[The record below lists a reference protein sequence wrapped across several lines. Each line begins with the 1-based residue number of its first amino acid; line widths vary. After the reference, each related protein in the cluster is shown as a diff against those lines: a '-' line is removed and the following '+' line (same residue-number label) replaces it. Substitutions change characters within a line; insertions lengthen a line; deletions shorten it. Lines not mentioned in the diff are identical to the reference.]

1 MNHNP
6 TYVYAEALLLLHTTR
21 SLIID
26 IYAGKENV
34 IAKDE
39 INREI
44 EERHFDLRGESAL
57 REDRNRYVNSSLY
70 ELPNA
75 DHKGRGNGLS
85 YWKIDHLELGTGNK
99 WVYCFYFELD
109 QYRAIR
115 DKKWCWKCNIGR
127 TGEDP
132 FNRIRDQT
140 SGAPKAPIIS
150 LLIRTDDEQTLES
163 YIHNILKGKGR
174 HLTNT
179 DTNEDFLTCPSE
191 VARIFFESPYFSG
204 KKIGL

>member
-1 MNHNP
+1 MIHNP

-44 EERHFDLRGESAL
+44 EERHFNLRGESAL
-57 REDRNRYVNSSLY
+57 RDDRNRYVSRSLG

-75 DHKGRGNGLS
+75 CHRGRGQGLS
-85 YWKIDHLELGTGNK
+85 YWRIDHLELGTGNK
-99 WVYCFYFELD
+99 WVYCFYSEPD
-109 QYRAIR
+109 QYKAMR

-127 TGEDP
+127 TGNDP
-132 FNRIRDQT
+132 FNRIRNQT
-140 SGAPKAPIIS
+140 SGAPKAPIIP
-150 LLIRTDDEQTLES
+150 LLIRTDDEKALET
-163 YIHNILKGKGR
+163 YIHSILKARSR

-191 VARIFFESPYFSG
+191 VVQIFFDSPYFSG
-204 KKIGL
+204 NKITL

>member
-1 MNHNP
+1 MNHTP
-6 TYVYAEALLLLHTTR
+6 TYVYAEALLLLHTTK

-44 EERHFDLRGESAL
+44 EERHFNLRGESAL
-57 REDRNRYVNSSLY
+57 RDDRNRYVNRSLR

-75 DHKGRGNGLS
+75 GHSGRGSGLS
-85 YWKIDHLELGTGNK
+85 YWKIDHLELGTGDK
-99 WVYCFYFELD
+99 WVYCFYFEPN
-109 QYRAIR
+109 QHRAMR
-115 DKKWCWKCNIGR
+115 DKKWCWKCNIGM
-127 TGEDP
+127 TSKDP
-132 FNRIRDQT
+132 FNRIRNQT
-140 SGAPKAPIIS
+140 SGAPKAPIIP
-150 LLIRTDDEQTLES
+150 LLIRTDDEKALET
-163 YIHNILKGKGR
+163 YIHSILKARGR

-191 VARIFFESPYFSG
+191 VARIFFDSPHFSG
-204 KKIGL
+204 ERIPL

>member
-1 MNHNP
+1 MNHIP
-6 TYVYAEALLLLHTTR
+6 TYVYAEALLLLHTTK

-44 EERHFDLRGESAL
+44 EERHYNLRGESAL
-57 REDRNRYVNSSLY
+57 RDDRNRYVSRSLG

-75 DHKGRGNGLS
+75 RHSGRSRGLS

-99 WVYCFYFELD
+99 WVYCFYFEID
-109 QYRAIR
+109 QHRAMR
-115 DKKWCWKCNIGR
+115 DKKWCWKCNIGM
-127 TGEDP
+127 TGDDP
-132 FNRIRDQT
+132 INRIGIQT
-140 SGAPKAPIIS
+140 SGAPKAPIIP
-150 LLIRTDDEQTLES
+150 LLIRTDDERTLERH
-163 YIHNILKGKGR
+163 IHNTLKEKRR

-191 VARIFFESPYFSG
+191 VARIFFDSPYFSG
-204 KKIGL
+204 KKISL

>member
-6 TYVYAEALLLLHTTR
+6 NYVYAEALLLPHTTR
-21 SLIID
+21 SLVID

-44 EERHFDLRGESAL
+44 EERHFNLRGESAL
-57 REDRNRYVNSSLY
+57 RDDRNRYVSRSLR

-75 DHKGRGNGLS
+75 YHRGRGRGLS

-99 WVYCFYFELD
+99 WVYCFYFEPD
-109 QYRAIR
+109 QYKAMR

-127 TGEDP
+127 TSNDP

-140 SGAPKAPIIS
+140 SGAPKAPIIP
-150 LLIRTDDEQTLES
+150 LLIRTDDEKALET
-163 YIHNILKGKGR
+163 YIHSILKARSR

-179 DTNEDFLTCPSE
+179 NTNEDFLTCPSE
-191 VARIFFESPYFSG
+191 VARIVFDSPHFNG
-204 KKIGL
+204 KKIAL